1 MKMRNYIIVGLS
13 FFFILFASGFFF
25 VVDQTKQVIVLQF
38 GEPRAVHQSPG
49 LKFKLPFIQNVV
61 YYDSR
66 VLNLDPAQEEVI
78 LRDQKRI
85 VVDSIVRYMI
95 KDPLKFF
102 QTTRTELAL
111 NDRLGRI
118 VNSSVR
124 GVIAQYQ
131 LNDLLSDDRDKIM
144 AEIFEN
150 VREDQDTFGIEIVDL
165 RLKRTELTPE
175 VQSNVFDRMR
185 TEREREANLLRAEGQ
200 EISQKIKATAD
211 REKIEI
217 IAEAE
222 KQSNILK
229 GEGEAEK
236 ILQEAE
242 GYKNKLI
249 KQAEGEASRFLQ
261 VLDTYEQSKETTKK
275 RIYLETLRDVLSG
288 SSKIMIDQNSGN
300 GVVPYLPLN
309 ELNKSKQTGNN

>member
-1 MKMRNYIIVGLS
+1 
-13 FFFILFASGFFF
+13 
-25 VVDQTKQVIVLQF
+25 
-38 GEPRAVHQSPG
+38 
-49 LKFKLPFIQNVV
+49 LKFKLPFLQNVV

-185 TEREREANLLRAEGQ
+185 TEREREANLLRAEGEELSK
-200 EISQKIKATAD
+200 EIVASAD
-211 REKIEI
+211 RQQTVIL
-217 IAEAE
+217 AEAE
-222 KQSNILK
+222 RTSSILR
-229 GEGEAEK
+229 GEGDAAKNRILGDAYSRDEEFFDFLRTMQACKDTFGDTEMSMVIAPGEVCEK
-236 ILQEAE
+236 FF
-242 GYKNKLI
+242 
-249 KQAEGEASRFLQ
+249 GE
-261 VLDTYEQSKETTKK
+261 
-275 RIYLETLRDVLSG
+275 
-288 SSKIMIDQNSGN
+288 IDIQN
-300 GVVPYLPLN
+300 
-309 ELNKSKQTGNN
+309 

>member
-1 MKMRNYIIVGLS
+1 MKTKNIIILGVS

-38 GEPRAVHQSPG
+38 GEPRAVHQPPG

-85 VVDSIVRYMI
+85 VVDSIVRYVI
-95 KDPLKFF
+95 NDPLKFF

-131 LNDLLSDDRDKIM
+131 LNDLLSDDRNKIM

-150 VREDQDTFGIEIVDL
+150 VREDQDNFGIEIVDL

-211 REKIEI
+211 RQKIEI

-222 KQSNILK
+222 KQSNIMK
-229 GEGEAEK
+229 GEGEASRNS
-236 ILQEAE
+236 ILNEAFAKDPEFFEFIRSMEAYADTFKDGSTTMVISPDSDFFEYFENAE
-242 GYKNKLI
+242 G
-249 KQAEGEASRFLQ
+249 
-261 VLDTYEQSKETTKK
+261 
-275 RIYLETLRDVLSG
+275 
-288 SSKIMIDQNSGN
+288 
-300 GVVPYLPLN
+300 
-309 ELNKSKQTGNN
+309 NNQ

>member
-1 MKMRNYIIVGLS
+1 MKTRNYIIIGLS
-13 FFFILFASGFFF
+13 IFFIMFASGFFF

-38 GEPRAVHQSPG
+38 GEPRAVHQTPG
-49 LKFKLPFIQNVV
+49 LKFKLPFIQNTVF
-61 YYDSR
+61 YDSR

-85 VVDSIVRYMI
+85 VVDSIVRYVI

-118 VNSSVR
+118 INSSVR

-131 LNDLLSDDRDKIM
+131 LNDLLSVDRDKIM

-150 VREDQDTFGIEIVDL
+150 VREDQDNFGIEIVDL

-200 EISQKIKATAD
+200 EISQKVKATAD

-222 KQSNILK
+222 KQANILK
-229 GEGEAEK
+229 GEGEATRNK
-236 ILQEAE
+236 ILNDAFAKDPEFFEFIRSMEAYSDTFKDGTTTMVISPDSDFFEYFENAE
-242 GYKNKLI
+242 G
-249 KQAEGEASRFLQ
+249 
-261 VLDTYEQSKETTKK
+261 SKE
-275 RIYLETLRDVLSG
+275 
-288 SSKIMIDQNSGN
+288 
-300 GVVPYLPLN
+300 
-309 ELNKSKQTGNN
+309 

>member
-1 MKMRNYIIVGLS
+1 MKTRNIIILAIS

-38 GEPRAVHQSPG
+38 GEPRAVHQEPG

-66 VLNLDPAQEEVI
+66 VLNLDPQQEEVI

-85 VVDSIVRYMI
+85 VVDSIVRYQI
-95 KDPLKFF
+95 IDPLKFF

-124 GVIAQYQ
+124 GVIAQYE
-131 LNDLLSDDRDKIM
+131 LNDLLSENRIKIM
-144 AEIFEN
+144 SEILEN
-150 VREDQDTFGIEIVDL
+150 VRQEESNFGIEIVDL
-165 RLKRTELTPE
+165 RLKRTDLTAE

-229 GEGEAEK
+229 GEGEAARNK
-236 ILQEAE
+236 ILNDAFAKDPEFFEFIRSMEAYSDTFKDGSTTMVISPDSDFFEYFENSE
-242 GYKNKLI
+242 G
-249 KQAEGEASRFLQ
+249 
-261 VLDTYEQSKETTKK
+261 KK
-275 RIYLETLRDVLSG
+275 
-288 SSKIMIDQNSGN
+288 
-300 GVVPYLPLN
+300 
-309 ELNKSKQTGNN
+309 

>member
-38 GEPRAVHQSPG
+38 GEPRAVHQTPG

-85 VVDSIVRYMI
+85 VVDSIV

-131 LNDLLSDDRDKIM
+131 LNDLLSDDREKIM

-150 VREDQDTFGIEIVDL
+150 VREDQDNFGIEIVDL

-211 REKIEI
+211 RQKIEI
-217 IAEAE
+217 IAEAD

-229 GEGEAEK
+229 GEGEAARNQ
-236 ILQEAE
+236 I
-242 GYKNKLI
+242 
-249 KQAEGEASRFLQ
+249 
-261 VLDTYEQSKETTKK
+261 
-275 RIYLETLRDVLSG
+275 
-288 SSKIMIDQNSGN
+288 
-300 GVVPYLPLN
+300 LN
-309 ELNKSKQTGNN
+309 EAFARDPEFFEFIRSMEAYSDTFKDGTTTMVISPDSDFFEYFENSEGSN

>member
-1 MKMRNYIIVGLS
+1 MKTRNIIILAIS
-13 FFFILFASGFFF
+13 FFFILFAAGFFF

-38 GEPRAVHQSPG
+38 GEPRAVHQEPG
-49 LKFKLPFIQNVV
+49 LKIKLPFIQNVV

-66 VLNLDPAQEEVI
+66 VLNLDPQQEEVI

-85 VVDSIVRYMI
+85 VVDSIVRYQI
-95 KDPLKFF
+95 IDPLKFF

-124 GVIAQYQ
+124 GVIAQYE
-131 LNDLLSDDRDKIM
+131 LNDLLSENRIKIM
-144 AEIFEN
+144 SEILEN
-150 VREDQDTFGIEIVDL
+150 VRQEESNFGIEIVDL
-165 RLKRTELTPE
+165 RLKRTDLTAE

-229 GEGEAEK
+229 GEGEAARNK
-236 ILQEAE
+236 ILNDAFAKDPEFFEFIRSMEAYSDTFKDGSTTMVISPDSDFFEYFENSE
-242 GYKNKLI
+242 G
-249 KQAEGEASRFLQ
+249 
-261 VLDTYEQSKETTKK
+261 KK
-275 RIYLETLRDVLSG
+275 
-288 SSKIMIDQNSGN
+288 
-300 GVVPYLPLN
+300 
-309 ELNKSKQTGNN
+309 

>member
-1 MKMRNYIIVGLS
+1 MRNYIIVGLS

-66 VLNLDPAQEEVI
+66 VVNLDPAQEEVI

-185 TEREREANLLRAEGQ
+185 TERERLAKELRAQGNEVA
-200 EISQKIKATAD
+200 EKIRATAD
-211 REKIEI
+211 KEKTI
-217 IAEAE
+217 ILADA
-222 KQSNILK
+222 
-229 GEGEAEK
+229 
-236 ILQEAE
+236 
-242 GYKNKLI
+242 YR
-249 KQAEGEASRFLQ
+249 QAEEI
-261 VLDTYEQSKETTKK
+261 K
-275 RIYLETLRDVLSG
+275 
-288 SSKIMIDQNSGN
+288 GN
-300 GVVPYLPLN
+300 GDAIATATYANAYSKDPEFYDFTRSLKAYQSTFGSKSDILLINPDSDFFKYLDN
-309 ELNKSKQTGNN
+309 SKATN

>member
-1 MKMRNYIIVGLS
+1 MKTRNIIILGVS
-13 FFFILFASGFFF
+13 FFFIFLASGFFF
-25 VVDQTKQVIVLQF
+25 VVDQTKQVIFLKF
-38 GEPRAVHQSPG
+38 GEPTAVYQTTG

-61 YYDSR
+61 FYDSR

-85 VVDSIVRYMI
+85 VVDAIVRYVI

-124 GVIAQYQ
+124 GVIAKYE
-131 LNDLLSDDRDKIM
+131 LNDLLSAERNKIM
-144 AEIFEN
+144 NEILIN
-150 VREDQDTFGIEIVDL
+150 VREDEATFGIEIVDL
-165 RLKRTELTPE
+165 RLKRTDLTAE

-229 GEGEAEK
+229 GEGEAARNT
-236 ILQEAE
+236 ILNDAFAQDPEFFEFIRSMEAYTDTFKDGSTTMVISPDSDFFEYFENSE
-242 GYKNKLI
+242 GNK
-249 KQAEGEASRFLQ
+249 
-261 VLDTYEQSKETTKK
+261 
-275 RIYLETLRDVLSG
+275 
-288 SSKIMIDQNSGN
+288 
-300 GVVPYLPLN
+300 
-309 ELNKSKQTGNN
+309 

>member
-13 FFFILFASGFFF
+13 FIFILFASGFFF

-95 KDPLKFF
+95 KDPLKVF

-200 EISQKIKATAD
+200 EITQKIKATAD

-229 GEGEAEK
+229 GEGEAARNQ
-236 ILQEAE
+236 I
-242 GYKNKLI
+242 
-249 KQAEGEASRFLQ
+249 
-261 VLDTYEQSKETTKK
+261 
-275 RIYLETLRDVLSG
+275 
-288 SSKIMIDQNSGN
+288 
-300 GVVPYLPLN
+300 LN
-309 ELNKSKQTGNN
+309 EAFAKDPEFFEFIRSMEAYADTFKDGTTTMVISPDSDFFEYFENSEGAN

>member
-1 MKMRNYIIVGLS
+1 MKTKNIIILGVS
-13 FFFILFASGFFF
+13 FFFIFFASGFFF

-38 GEPRAVHQSPG
+38 CEPRAVHQNPG

-78 LRDQKRI
+78 LRDQKRV
-85 VVDSIVRYMI
+85 VVDSIVRYII

-118 VNSSVR
+118 INSSVR

-131 LNDLLSDDRDKIM
+131 LNDLLSDMRNKIM
-144 AEIFEN
+144 EEIFVN
-150 VREDQDTFGIEIVDL
+150 VREDQDNFGIEIVDI

-222 KQSNILK
+222 KQSNIMK
-229 GEGEAEK
+229 GEGEAARNT
-236 ILQEAE
+236 ILNQAFAQDPEFFEFILSMEA
-242 GYKNKLI
+242 Y
-249 KQAEGEASRFLQ
+249 S
-261 VLDTYEQSKETTKK
+261 DTFKDGSTTMV
-275 RIYLETLRDVLSG
+275 ISPDSDFFEYFE
-288 SSKIMIDQNSGN
+288 NSD
-300 GVVPYLPLN
+300 
-309 ELNKSKQTGNN
+309 GNN

>member
-1 MKMRNYIIVGLS
+1 
-13 FFFILFASGFFF
+13 
-25 VVDQTKQVIVLQF
+25 
-38 GEPRAVHQSPG
+38 
-49 LKFKLPFIQNVV
+49 
-61 YYDSR
+61 
-66 VLNLDPAQEEVI
+66 
-78 LRDQKRI
+78 
-85 VVDSIVRYMI
+85 MI

-131 LNDLLSDDRDKIM
+131 LNDLLSDDRNKIM

-150 VREDQDTFGIEIVDL
+150 VIEDQDNFGIEIVDL

-200 EISQKIKATAD
+200 EISQKVKATAD

-217 IAEAE
+217 IAEAD

-229 GEGEAEK
+229 GEGEAARNK
-236 ILQEAE
+236 ILNDAFSEDPEFFEFIRSMEAYSDTFKDGTTTMVISPDSDFFEYFENAE
-242 GYKNKLI
+242 GSDN
-249 KQAEGEASRFLQ
+249 
-261 VLDTYEQSKETTKK
+261 
-275 RIYLETLRDVLSG
+275 
-288 SSKIMIDQNSGN
+288 
-300 GVVPYLPLN
+300 
-309 ELNKSKQTGNN
+309 

>member
-1 MKMRNYIIVGLS
+1 MKSRNIIILGVS

-25 VVDQTKQVIVLQF
+25 VVDQTKQVLVLQF
-38 GEPRAVHQSPG
+38 GEPRAVYQTPG

-85 VVDSIVRYMI
+85 VVDAIVRYMI
-95 KDPLKFF
+95 NDPLKFF

-118 VNSSVR
+118 INSSVR
-124 GVIAQYQ
+124 GVIAQYE
-131 LNDLLSDDRDKIM
+131 LNDLLSEKRNDIM

-150 VREDQDTFGIEIVDL
+150 VREDQDNFGIEIVDL
-165 RLKRTELTPE
+165 RLKRTDLTAE

-200 EISQKIKATAD
+200 ELSQKIKATAD

-229 GEGEAEK
+229 GEGEAARNT
-236 ILQEAE
+236 ILNDAFAKDPEFFEFIRSMEAYADTFKDGSTTMVISPDSDFFEYFENAE
-242 GYKNKLI
+242 GN
-249 KQAEGEASRFLQ
+249 
-261 VLDTYEQSKETTKK
+261 
-275 RIYLETLRDVLSG
+275 
-288 SSKIMIDQNSGN
+288 DQ
-300 GVVPYLPLN
+300 
-309 ELNKSKQTGNN
+309 

>member
-38 GEPRAVHQSPG
+38 GEPRAVHQTPG

-131 LNDLLSDDRDKIM
+131 LNDLLSDDREKIM

-150 VREDQDTFGIEIVDL
+150 VREDQDNFGIEIVDL

-211 REKIEI
+211 RQKIEI
-217 IAEAE
+217 IAEAD

-229 GEGEAEK
+229 GEGEAARNQ
-236 ILQEAE
+236 I
-242 GYKNKLI
+242 
-249 KQAEGEASRFLQ
+249 
-261 VLDTYEQSKETTKK
+261 
-275 RIYLETLRDVLSG
+275 
-288 SSKIMIDQNSGN
+288 
-300 GVVPYLPLN
+300 LN
-309 ELNKSKQTGNN
+309 EAFARDPEFFEFIRSMEAYADTFKDGTTTMVISPDSDFFEYFENSEGSN

>member
-1 MKMRNYIIVGLS
+1 MKTRNIIILGLS

-38 GEPRAVHQSPG
+38 GEPVATHQTPG

-61 YYDSR
+61 FYDSR

-85 VVDSIVRYMI
+85 VVDAIVRYMI
-95 KDPLKFF
+95 NDPLKFF

-118 VNSSVR
+118 INSSVR
-124 GVIAQYQ
+124 GVIAQYE
-131 LNDLLSDDRDKIM
+131 LNDLLSEKRIDIM
-144 AEIFEN
+144 AEIFDN
-150 VREDQDTFGIEIVDL
+150 VREDQDNFGIEVVDL
-165 RLKRTELTPE
+165 RLKRTELTTE

-222 KQSNILK
+222 KQSNIMK
-229 GEGEAEK
+229 GEGEAARNM
-236 ILQEAE
+236 ILNDAFAKDPEFFEFIRSMEAYADTFKDGSTTMVISPDSDFFEYFENAE
-242 GYKNKLI
+242 GN
-249 KQAEGEASRFLQ
+249 
-261 VLDTYEQSKETTKK
+261 D
-275 RIYLETLRDVLSG
+275 
-288 SSKIMIDQNSGN
+288 
-300 GVVPYLPLN
+300 
-309 ELNKSKQTGNN
+309 

>member
-1 MKMRNYIIVGLS
+1 MKIS
-13 FFFILFASGFFF
+13 KFFIPIL
-25 VVDQTKQVIVLQF
+25 VVLGITAFQSIFIVQEINQAIVLQF
-38 GEPRAVHQSPG
+38 GNPKKIYSNAG

-85 VVDSIVRYMI
+85 VVDAIVRYMI
-95 KDPLKFF
+95 NDPLKFF

-118 VNSSVR
+118 INSSVR
-124 GVIAQYQ
+124 GVIAQYE
-131 LNDLLSDDRDKIM
+131 LNDLLSDKRNNIM

-150 VREDQDTFGIEIVDL
+150 VREDQDNFGIEIVDL
-165 RLKRTELTPE
+165 RLKRTDLTAE

-200 EISQKIKATAD
+200 ELSQKIKATAD
-211 REKIEI
+211 RQKIEI

-229 GEGEAEK
+229 GEGEAARNT
-236 ILQEAE
+236 ILNDAFSKDPEFFEFIRSMEAYADTFKDGSTTMVISPDSDFFEYFENAE
-242 GYKNKLI
+242 G
-249 KQAEGEASRFLQ
+249 
-261 VLDTYEQSKETTKK
+261 
-275 RIYLETLRDVLSG
+275 
-288 SSKIMIDQNSGN
+288 
-300 GVVPYLPLN
+300 
-309 ELNKSKQTGNN
+309 NNQ

>member
-1 MKMRNYIIVGLS
+1 MRNYLIVGLS

-38 GEPRAVHQSPG
+38 GEPRAVRQTPG

-229 GEGEAEK
+229 GEGEAARNQ
-236 ILQEAE
+236 I
-242 GYKNKLI
+242 
-249 KQAEGEASRFLQ
+249 
-261 VLDTYEQSKETTKK
+261 
-275 RIYLETLRDVLSG
+275 
-288 SSKIMIDQNSGN
+288 
-300 GVVPYLPLN
+300 LN
-309 ELNKSKQTGNN
+309 EAFAKDPEFFEFIRSMEAYADTFKDGTTTMVISPDSDFFEYFENSEGAN

>member
-229 GEGEAEK
+229 GK
-236 ILQEAE
+236 LMQILLKTVQLLWL
-242 GYKNKLI
+242 YLLI
-249 KQAEGEASRFLQ
+249 VIFSSILK
-261 VLDTYEQSKETTKK
+261 
-275 RIYLETLRDVLSG
+275 TLRAPT
-288 SSKIMIDQNSGN
+288 KYNF
-300 GVVPYLPLN
+300 YN
-309 ELNKSKQTGNN
+309 EKTFCFISFQYFFYNPQCISTI

>member
-1 MKMRNYIIVGLS
+1 MKTRNIIILGVS
-13 FFFILFASGFFF
+13 FFFIFLASGFFF

-38 GEPRAVHQSPG
+38 GEPTAVYQNPG

-61 YYDSR
+61 FYDSR

-85 VVDSIVRYMI
+85 VVDAIVRYVI

-124 GVIAQYQ
+124 GVIAKYE
-131 LNDLLSDDRDKIM
+131 LNDLLSAERNKIM
-144 AEIFEN
+144 NEILIN
-150 VREDQDTFGIEIVDL
+150 VREDEATFGIEIVDL
-165 RLKRTELTPE
+165 RLKRTDLTAE

-229 GEGEAEK
+229 GEGEAARNT
-236 ILQEAE
+236 ILNDAFAQDPEFFEFIRSMEAYTDTFKDGSTTMVISPDSDFFEYFENSE
-242 GYKNKLI
+242 GNK
-249 KQAEGEASRFLQ
+249 
-261 VLDTYEQSKETTKK
+261 
-275 RIYLETLRDVLSG
+275 
-288 SSKIMIDQNSGN
+288 
-300 GVVPYLPLN
+300 
-309 ELNKSKQTGNN
+309 

>member
-1 MKMRNYIIVGLS
+1 MKTRNYIIIGLS
-13 FFFILFASGFFF
+13 LFFIMFASGFFF

-38 GEPRAVHQSPG
+38 GEPRAVHQTPG
-49 LKFKLPFIQNVV
+49 LKFKLPFIQNTVF
-61 YYDSR
+61 YDSR

-118 VNSSVR
+118 INSSVR

-131 LNDLLSDDRDKIM
+131 LNDLLSIDRDKIM

-150 VREDQDTFGIEIVDL
+150 VREDQDNFGIEIVDL

-200 EISQKIKATAD
+200 EISQKVKATAD

-222 KQSNILK
+222 KQANILK
-229 GEGEAEK
+229 GEGEASRNK
-236 ILQEAE
+236 ILNDAFAKDPDFFEFIRSMEAYADTFKDGTTTMVISPDSDFFEYFENAE
-242 GYKNKLI
+242 G
-249 KQAEGEASRFLQ
+249 
-261 VLDTYEQSKETTKK
+261 SKE
-275 RIYLETLRDVLSG
+275 
-288 SSKIMIDQNSGN
+288 
-300 GVVPYLPLN
+300 
-309 ELNKSKQTGNN
+309 